1 MDELPTQIPSQVPLI
16 NLIWNLV
23 TTGVIGLLG
32 FFAQSKLSQVDKIA
46 EELAETQKQIAL
58 NYMPRLETQNVLDR
72 LTSRIEAGFDKID
85 DKLDDMRKDIR
96 DS

>member
-1 MDELPTQIPSQVPLI
+1 MDELPTQIPSQVPFI

-32 FFAQSKLSQVDKIA
+32 FFARSKLSQIDKIA
-46 EELAETQKQIAL
+46 EELAKTQKQIAL

-72 LTSRIEAGFDKID
+72 ITSRIEAGFDKID